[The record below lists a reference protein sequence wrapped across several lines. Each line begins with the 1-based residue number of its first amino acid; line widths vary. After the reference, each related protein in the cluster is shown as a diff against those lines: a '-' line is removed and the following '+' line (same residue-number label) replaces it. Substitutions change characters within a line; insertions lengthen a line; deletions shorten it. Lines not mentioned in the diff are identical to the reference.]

1 MASLN
6 HAQVI
11 GNTGSDPEVRYIG
24 NSGNSKVATFSVATR
39 ERYKDRTGETQENT
53 EWHSI
58 VVFGRLA
65 DLAEKYIRKG
75 SQIFIEGKLRTRQ
88 WTDQSGQKH
97 NKTDII
103 ADNFQLLG
111 SRQDQGGDPYVA
123 GARQINGAQS
133 QSRQVATVYA
143 PPPTQAPAPAQ
154 GDMFAGQPTD
164 DLPF

>member
-11 GNTGSDPEVRYIG
+11 GNTGADPEVRYLG
-24 NSGNSKVATFSVATR
+24 ESGSGKVATFSLATR
-39 ERYKDRTGETQENT
+39 ERYKDRNGQWQENA

-58 VVFGRLA
+58 VAFGWLA
-65 DLAEKYIRKG
+65 DLAEKYIKKG
-75 SQIFIEGKLRTRQ
+75 AQLFVEGRLRTRQ

-103 ADNFQLLG
+103 ADNIQLLG
-111 SRQDQGGDPYVA
+111 SRQEQGGDPYVA
-123 GARQINGAQS
+123 GARQMSSSQAQARPAAAS
-133 QSRQVATVYA
+133 VSS
-143 PPPTQAPAPAQ
+143 PAPVQ
-154 GDMFAGQPTD
+154 QQNIFEDQPQD